1 MAAHKTSFSIF
12 HRLLLA
18 LLVVSLVPLVLLW
31 AVGSAQVRNDVAANI
46 SHRLLSTSA
55 SISNAIVNWD
65 DTNVRVLRSAAAI
78 EDIRSMVP
86 ERQKPILHAFGA
98 NYEWAFVIYTV
109 APNGDNIARSDTN
122 PLVTFGDRNYFK
134 SAMTGAPISR
144 QVVISRSTKK
154 PVLAL
159 AVPIRNDGGEPVG
172 VLAMAMKLDDVAMVI
187 KDTQVGQ
194 TGYALLLDTEK
205 KLIATGVPGQTGKVV
220 KDMSGHP
227 ALSVAGIDAAPTVY
241 RRPDG
246 KRVVAFVNKLPQGWV
261 LIVEQDYDEAYAS
274 LEALNTGALMLI
286 ALTAFCVL
294 IFAFMLGKALTRAG
308 HDTPTA

>member
-1 MAAHKTSFSIF
+1 MTAYKISFSIF

-18 LLVVSLVPLVLLW
+18 LLAVSLVPLVLLW
-31 AVGSAQVRNDVAANI
+31 AVGSAQVRKDVAANI
-46 SHRLLSTSA
+46 ANRLLSTS
-55 SISNAIVNWD
+55 STISNAIVNWD
-65 DTNVRVLRSAAAI
+65 DTNVRVLRTAAAI

-98 NYEWAFVIYTV
+98 TYEWAFVIFTI
-109 APNGDNIARSDTN
+109 APNGDNIARSDTM

-134 SAMTGAPISR
+134 SAMAGETISR
-144 QVVISRSTKK
+144 QVVISRSKNK

-159 AVPIRNDGGEPVG
+159 AVPIRNDDGEPIG
-172 VLAMAMKLDDVAMVI
+172 VLAMAMQLDDVASVI

-194 TGYALLLDTEK
+194 TGYALLLDAEK

-220 KDMSGHP
+220 MDMAGHP
-227 ALSVAGIDAAPTVY
+227 ALAVEGVDTAPTVY

-246 KRVVAFVNKLPQGWV
+246 KMVVAFVKKLPQGWM

-274 LEALNTGALMLI
+274 LEALNTGALLLI
-286 ALTAFCVL
+286 ALTSCCVL
-294 IFAFMLGKALTRAG
+294 IFAFVLGKALTRAG
-308 HDTPTA
+308 QETQTT